1 MRQPMRVHKPLQG
14 QRRFRLRMQGA
25 YEHRYSPERNAAA
38 DEPVTQLCDHL
49 VGLHC
54 GSRTIDEPIH
64 NRPYIATRHYT
75 RPSCANC
82 DGGSH
87 RTQQPGRNKLKT
99 RTDATGTIQRVRML
113 NWSLRAHPVDSR
125 QRSNSVAFGRVGM
138 WRGGCRLTI
147 SVAAPFVWRC
157 LSRSPRHKSE
167 CAPDRLRSN
176 ECRGERSAR
185 RASLA
190 FAAPLRTRPRRTLAR
205 PPALPRDAFAW

>member
-1 MRQPMRVHKPLQG
+1 MRVHKPLQG

-113 NWSLRAHPVDSR
+113 NWSLMAHPVDSR
-125 QRSNSVAFGRVGM
+125 QRSTSVAFRSEADICALVFAAEAVRETPGGRPGAPGRRGVG
-138 WRGGCRLTI
+138 R
-147 SVAAPFVWRC
+147 A
-157 LSRSPRHKSE
+157 
-167 CAPDRLRSN
+167 
-176 ECRGERSAR
+176 RSAT
-185 RASLA
+185 AG
-190 FAAPLRTRPRRTLAR
+190 LAR
-205 PPALPRDAFAW
+205 PGAAQCSPQPR

>member
-1 MRQPMRVHKPLQG
+1 
-14 QRRFRLRMQGA
+14 
-25 YEHRYSPERNAAA
+25 
-38 DEPVTQLCDHL
+38 

-113 NWSLRAHPVDSR
+113 NWSLMAHPVDSR
-125 QRSNSVAFGRVGM
+125 QRSTSVAFGRVGM

-157 LSRSPRHKSE
+157 LSRSAVTRSSQ
-167 CAPDRLRSN
+167 CGAPIRNAWHLSRF
-176 ECRGERSAR
+176 G
-185 RASLA
+185 
-190 FAAPLRTRPRRTLAR
+190 AADLT
-205 PPALPRDAFAW
+205 